1 MTTTSLDRSD
11 PVPRPARSPR
21 RYRFDR
27 FLSWLGL
34 HAVAVALSIA
44 FLGPIVFIVLTAFMT
59 DQQAL
64 TPDLWPRVWQ
74 WNNFADVFRAAPL
87 LQYFINSMLYA
98 GLSTV
103 LMLLSSVP
111 VAYALSRMRWRGR
124 DLMFYAVIVTMML
137 PPQVI
142 AIPIYVLWA
151 HLGLTGTLWPLIVPN
166 LFGDAF
172 SIFLMRQFLIT
183 IPQSYSDSARVDGAS
198 ELAIL
203 LRVIVPMGK
212 PGIAAAALF
221 SFLNAWNDYFGPLLY
236 TGENQANWTLSVG
249 LASFH
254 SVHQVEWNLTM
265 AATVLVMLPV
275 IVLFFLAQKQFIEGI
290 KFSGVKG

>member
-1 MTTTSLDRSD
+1 MGSAI
-11 PVPRPARSPR
+11 PARR
-21 RYRFDR
+21 RAPWNLGTSR
-27 FLSWLGL
+27 FLAWLGV
-34 HAVAVALSIA
+34 HAVAVAIAIA
-44 FLGPIVFIVLTAFMT
+44 FLAPIVFILLTAVMT
-59 DQQAL
+59 DGQAL

-74 WNNFADVFRAAPL
+74 WDNYAKVFRTAPL
-87 LQYFINSMLYA
+87 VAYLGNSLLYA
-98 GLSTV
+98 VLSTA
-103 LMLLSSVP
+103 LMLVSSVP
-111 VAYALSRMRWRGR
+111 VAYALSRMKWRGR
-124 DLMFYAVIVTMML
+124 DVLFYSVIVAMLL

-151 HLGLTGTLWPLIVPN
+151 HLHLTGTLWPLILPN

-198 ELAIL
+198 ELQIL

-236 TGENQANWTLSVG
+236 TGENQANWTLSVA

-254 SVHQVEWNLTM
+254 SVHQVQWNLTM

-275 IVLFFLAQKQFIEGI
+275 IVLFFFAQKQFIEGI

>member
-1 MTTTSLDRSD
+1 
-11 PVPRPARSPR
+11 
-21 RYRFDR
+21 
-27 FLSWLGL
+27 
-34 HAVAVALSIA
+34 
-44 FLGPIVFIVLTAFMT
+44 
-59 DQQAL
+59 
-64 TPDLWPRVWQ
+64 
-74 WNNFADVFRAAPL
+74 
-87 LQYFINSMLYA
+87 
-98 GLSTV
+98 
-103 LMLLSSVP
+103 
-111 VAYALSRMRWRGR
+111 
-124 DLMFYAVIVTMML
+124 
-137 PPQVI
+137 
-142 AIPIYVLWA
+142 
-151 HLGLTGTLWPLIVPN
+151 LIVPN

-172 SIFLMRQFLIT
+172 SIFLMRQFFIT

-198 ELAIL
+198 ELQIL

-275 IVLFFLAQKQFIEGI
+275 IVLFFFAQKQFIEGI

>member
-1 MTTTSLDRSD
+1 MAITSA
-11 PVPRPARSPR
+11 RPAVPVRRRAPR
-21 RYRFDR
+21 NVAWSR
-27 FLSWLGL
+27 FLAWLGT
-34 HAVAVALSIA
+34 HAIAVAFSIA
-44 FLGPIVFIVLTAFMT
+44 FLAPIVFILLTAVMT

-64 TPDLWPRVWQ
+64 TPDLWPRVWR
-74 WNNFADVFRAAPL
+74 WDNYIAVFRAAPL
-87 LQYFINSMLYA
+87 LTYFGNSLLYA
-98 GLSTV
+98 VLSTV
-103 LMLLSSVP
+103 LMLLSSLP
-111 VAYALSRMRWRGR
+111 VAYALSRLRWRGR
-124 DLMFYAVIVTMML
+124 DLLFYSVIVAMLL

-151 HLGLTGTLWPLIVPN
+151 HLHLTGTLWPLILPN

-198 ELAIL
+198 ELQIL
-203 LRVIVPMGK
+203 LRVILPMGK
-212 PGIAAAALF
+212 PGVAAAALF

-236 TGENQANWTLSVG
+236 TGENQSNWTLSVA

-254 SVHQVEWNLTM
+254 SVHQVQWNLTM

>member
-1 MTTTSLDRSD
+1 MTAAIQT
-11 PVPRPARSPR
+11 PARAAR
-21 RYRFDR
+21 RRDYRRSR

-34 HAVAVALSIA
+34 HVVAVAFAIA
-44 FLGPIVFIVLTAFMT
+44 FLAPIVFIVLTALMT
-59 DQQAL
+59 DKQAL
-64 TPDLWPRVWQ
+64 TQDLWPRTWE
-74 WNNFADVFRAAPL
+74 WGNFVAVFAAAPL
-87 LQYFINSMLYA
+87 LQYFFNSLLYA
-98 GLSTV
+98 VLATV
-103 LMLLSSVP
+103 LMLLSSIP
-111 VAYALSRMRWRGR
+111 VAYALSKLKWRGR
-124 DLMFYAVIVTMML
+124 EVMFYGVIVTMLL

-172 SIFLMRQFLIT
+172 SIFLMRQFFIT

-198 ELAIL
+198 ELQIL
-203 LRVIVPMGK
+203 RRVIMPMGK

-236 TGENQANWTLSVG
+236 TGENQSNWTLSVG

-275 IVLFFLAQKQFIEGI
+275 IVLFFFAQKQFIEGI

>member
-1 MTTTSLDRSD
+1 MAVTTLT
-11 PVPRPARSPR
+11 PALKPR
-21 RYRFDR
+21 RRTPRSVRSSR
-27 FLSWLGL
+27 FLSWLGV
-34 HAVAVALSIA
+34 HAVAVAIAIA
-44 FLGPIVFIVLTAFMT
+44 FLAPIVFILLTAVMT
-59 DQQAL
+59 NGQAL

-74 WNNFADVFRAAPL
+74 WSNYGEVFRAAPML
-87 LQYFINSMLYA
+87 TYLFNSLLYA
-98 GLSTV
+98 VLSTC
-103 LMLLSSVP
+103 LMLVSSVP
-111 VAYALSRMRWRGR
+111 VAYGLSRLKWRGR
-124 DLMFYAVIVTMML
+124 ELLFYSVIVAMLL

-151 HLGLTGTLWPLIVPN
+151 HLHLTGTLWPLILPN

-198 ELAIL
+198 ELQIL
-203 LRVIVPMGK
+203 LRIIVPMGK

-236 TGENQANWTLSVG
+236 TGENQANWTLSVA

-254 SVHQVEWNLTM
+254 SVHQVQWNLTM

>member
-1 MTTTSLDRSD
+1 MLTYLFNSLLYAVLSTSL
-11 PVPRPARSPR
+11 
-21 RYRFDR
+21 
-27 FLSWLGL
+27 
-34 HAVAVALSIA
+34 
-44 FLGPIVFIVLTAFMT
+44 
-59 DQQAL
+59 
-64 TPDLWPRVWQ
+64 
-74 WNNFADVFRAAPL
+74 
-87 LQYFINSMLYA
+87 ML
-98 GLSTV
+98 V
-103 LMLLSSVP
+103 SSVP
-111 VAYALSRMRWRGR
+111 VAYGLSRLKWRGR
-124 DLMFYAVIVTMML
+124 ELLFYSVIVAMLL

-151 HLGLTGTLWPLIVPN
+151 HLHLTGTLWPLILPN

-198 ELAIL
+198 ELQIL
-203 LRVIVPMGK
+203 LRIIVPMGK

-236 TGENQANWTLSVG
+236 TGENQANWTLSVA

-254 SVHQVEWNLTM
+254 SVHQVQWNLTM

>member
-1 MTTTSLDRSD
+1 VAITSATPVGGVRRRS
-11 PVPRPARSPR
+11 R
-21 RYRFDR
+21 RASTDR
-27 FLSWLGL
+27 FLAWFAVHSI
-34 HAVAVALSIA
+34 AVAIA
-44 FLGPIVFIVLTAFMT
+44 IGFIAPIVFLLLTAVMT

-64 TPDLWPRVWQ
+64 TPDLWPQVWR
-74 WNNFADVFRAAPL
+74 WDNYLAVFRAAPM
-87 LQYFINSMLYA
+87 LQYFVNSLLYA
-98 GLSTV
+98 VLSTL
-103 LMLLSSVP
+103 LMLLSSLP
-111 VAYALSRMRWRGR
+111 VAYALSRMKWRGR
-124 DLMFYAVIVTMML
+124 DLMFYSVIVAMLL

-151 HLGLTGTLWPLIVPN
+151 HLHLTGTLWPLILPN

-198 ELAIL
+198 ELQIL

-236 TGENQANWTLSVG
+236 TGENQSNWTLSVA

-254 SVHQVEWNLTM
+254 SVHQVQWNLTM

-275 IVLFFLAQKQFIEGI
+275 IVLFFFAQKQFIEGI